1 MNILFLKATFEK
13 MEIKANLTAP
23 YYSRNYCIDPQD
35 SNWSFSWSNI
45 HQDHSTHCFF
55 TLFIFYAER
64 LSSLRGCRFLCT
76 VITNDKC
83 RP

>member
-45 HQDHSTHCFF
+45 HQDHSL
-55 TLFIFYAER
+55 LFYIIYLLCGKTFISQR
-64 LSSLRGCRFLCT
+64 MSFSLYCD
-76 VITNDKC
+76 NQ
-83 RP
+83 